1 LGLFDRLP
9 LLRGRLTRGFAL
21 RHSSVLARRVLLR
34 DEARMTKTLALMAVM
49 LAAPA
54 LAGPLLGDAPVRFQG
69 ASLGLGASEVT
80 PQKAGIGFGEHF
92 GKTSAIGVASVTAG
106 SLIGAGFASLGITL
120 AGPVI
125 GMLFNVF
132 LAPIVTTLMAQ
143 FIGNYASP
151 GRFGFWLPLLGAF
164 VVNLGAFLLTSFVIG
179 VAWSNPAGMLV
190 YSLITGLL
198 MSFTSVGIMHL
209 TETKVAA
216 PTITSFVP
224 GVTDTQFIPLAKV
237 AL

>member
-1 LGLFDRLP
+1 
-9 LLRGRLTRGFAL
+9 
-21 RHSSVLARRVLLR
+21 
-34 DEARMTKTLALMAVM
+34 MTKTLTLMAVL

-54 LAGPLLGDAPVRFQG
+54 LAGPLLGDAPVRFSG
-69 ASLGLGASEVT
+69 ASLGATDPLMT
-80 PQKAGIGFGEHF
+80 PQPSRMSFGEHF
-92 GKTSAIGVASVTAG
+92 GKTSAVGVASVVTG
-106 SLIGAGFASLGITL
+106 MIIDAGFSSLGITL
-120 AGPVI
+120 AGPIV

-132 LAPIVTTLMAQ
+132 FAPIITTLVGQ
-143 FIGNYASP
+143 LLGNADSP

-164 VVNLGAFLLTSFVIG
+164 VVNLGAFLLGSFVLG
-179 VAWSNPAGMLV
+179 VAWSNPAGMLA

-198 MSFTSVGIMHL
+198 MSFTSVGLMHL

-224 GVTDTQFIPLAKV
+224 GVTDTALIPLAKV